1 MKAII
6 VHILI
11 NFLENVTVSDI
22 QNCKNYNLMIYADE
36 TIFNALKSLNK
47 EFDESFTY
55 TKDVFIVLS
64 PTLADVLRNF
74 FENIT
79 QLDVQNCQKQN
90 LMIYSKETIAHS
102 LSILASQICRQS
114 NY

>member
-22 QNCKNYNLMIYADE
+22 QNCKNYNLMIYPDE

-55 TKDVFIVLS
+55 TQDVFIVLS